1 MSRIEVLNVDDK
13 LTQFKTICEVLSTT
27 TKATELS
34 ADFASWQE
42 RINKAQGWSSHG
54 PEKRKKLV
62 QCLAA
67 ADPVARV
74 LFDDIDKHKMKEDKT
89 EYVLHGSSLPA
100 MQKLADALDVYHKPA
115 GSGGGGIDLNPHS
128 YVSGESIETEAAGAT
143 PKIVALSAIEKAKQ
157 EVLSKEYAELR
168 DILSALAKSEY
179 YNELNVFDD
188 SLRLN
193 QHYDSI
199 HSSSSLPVYDRNHF
213 QSLNSGE
220 YHDVSGSSM
229 LIGGVVG
236 ASAVVVIMLIFCVG
250 LACGMLIYWGLSQ
263 KKALDEKRKRK
274 EMRWIDNDD
283 EV

>member
-188 SLRLN
+188 S
-193 QHYDSI
+193 
-199 HSSSSLPVYDRNHF
+199 
-213 QSLNSGE
+213 GE